1 MIIIFVPNYYVRLV
15 AFTLMGVCQLKNSV
29 SYVWMFDLLETK
41 HKSIACGILN
51 AFDNMT
57 LGLTAVYYMFISR
70 NWIYL
75 QFFMSSVAFLCTL
88 AVLIFVPESPK
99 WHLIKGRKDEAIVN
113 FN

>member
-29 SYVWMFDLLETK
+29 SYVWMFDLLETR